1 MKNRP
6 LGSLRGDLDIIAD
19 RITKATQDAQIV
31 VWVSDLAEVHAARE
45 ASAGANISPVSIVGT
60 YTMGM
65 SARDIVD
72 DLLEVRRERLSSGV
86 LD

>member
-6 LGSLRGDLDIIAD
+6 LGSLRGDLAIIAD

-45 ASAGANISPVSIVGT
+45 ASASISPVSIVGT

-65 SARDIVD
+65 NARDIVD
-72 DLLEVRRERLSSGV
+72 DLLEVRRERLGCGV